1 MGGGNVGVGIA
12 NPLPL
17 LILVLGTGHFCFQC
31 ERCKLPEVGICGIFG
46 GREGWP
52 KEPATYWGKP
62 EVGCIVEIVET
73 VGVEVDTGS
82 DDCCG

>member
-1 MGGGNVGVGIA
+1 M
-12 NPLPL
+12 
-17 LILVLGTGHFCFQC
+17 
-31 ERCKLPEVGICGIFG
+31 PEVGICGIFG

-73 VGVEVDTGS
+73 VGVEVDAGS